1 MKLSIMLAA
10 AVLFLSTSA
19 VFGQDVKVDVDKTV
33 NFSNFKTF
41 GWAGGMVARNPI
53 VSQTIVAAVES
64 ELTARGLT
72 RSDENPDIKVAVVAA
87 AGMDIQAV
95 GATWNNANYAAWGGY
110 TNPAALMNVTTG
122 TLLIDLVDRKKDISV
137 FRGVAKETLNRS
149 VSPDLA
155 ADAKSVEK
163 LIKKAVS
170 KMFKKYPPKK
180 AVDDEA
186 HFLGAQRLISD

>member
-1 MKLSIMLAA
+1 MKPSIILAA

-19 VFGQDVKVDVDKTV
+19 VFGQNVKVDVDTTV
-33 NFSNFKTF
+33 NFSAYKTF
-41 GWAGGMVARNPI
+41 GWAKGMVAKNPI
-53 VSQTIVAAVES
+53 VSQLIIAATES

-72 RSDENPDIKVAVVAA
+72 RSDDNPDISVAVVAA

-122 TLLIDLVDRKKDISV
+122 TLLIDLVDSKKDISV

-149 VSPDLA
+149 VSADMA

-170 KMFKKYPPKK
+170 KMFKKYPTQKSK
-180 AVDDEA
+180 
-186 HFLGAQRLISD
+186 